1 MSAKI
6 QSYAELQTMIRKA
19 LREQHP
25 EWIDA
30 SGKCALCKAYEV
42 RLAYLVGVFA
52 SAEADAKVSLF
63 HASGNG
69 DDPDAHE
76 MELPST
82 SNSRREIQ

>member
-1 MSAKI
+1 MSARI
-6 QSYAELQTMIRKA
+6 QSYTELQTVIRKA

-25 EWIDA
+25 EWVDA
-30 SGKCALCKAYEV
+30 GGRSALCESYEV
-42 RLAYLVGVFA
+42 RLAHLVGVFA

-76 MELPST
+76 MELPSI

>member
-19 LREQHP
+19 LPEQHP
-25 EWIDA
+25 WIDA
-30 SGKCALCKAYEV
+30 SGKCALCKAYQV
-42 RLAYLVGVFA
+42 RLAYLVGVVA

>member
-1 MSAKI
+1 MSARI
-6 QSYAELQTMIRKA
+6 QTYAELQTLIRKA

-25 EWIDA
+25 EWVDTG
-30 SGKCALCKAYEV
+30 GKSALCESYEV

-52 SAEADAKVSLF
+52 SVEAGAEVPLF
-63 HASGNG
+63 HAPGNG